1 MKNVKKILLIAVLCL
16 SIFSISGCGKK
27 DDVTQAFNDTNK
39 FLHDNIEITLV
50 GEDQA
55 KMKIYEIK
63 NKSDY
68 NFVKLPVSVLNSS
81 DIENSYTLEKTPTN
95 YTYSSERYELNIP
108 SKQTIYTKTDCQEF
122 IDNINNLSIILGAD
136 NDAYE
141 KLITN
146 QKKFN
151 EFVETHIT
159 KEESDMEFKNVS
171 IEYVRPTD
179 FELSRGLSPMLS
191 TEAKR
196 VNTWKLTNNTDKEVI
211 LNSYEIAAVGGD
223 NMFFKVEGEGTVYQE
238 TTITIP
244 ANGTIEL
251 DNTSDSS
258 AKLYV
263 LTQLSNYISS

>member
-1 MKNVKKILLIAVLCL
+1 MKNIKKILLIAVLCL

-68 NFVKLPVSVLNSS
+68 NFVKLPVSVLDVT

-108 SKQTIYTKTDCQEF
+108 SKQTIYTKTNCQEF
-122 IDNINNLSIILGAD
+122 IDNFNKFSIVLGA
-136 NDAYE
+136 NDEVYK

-151 EFVETHIT
+151 EFVESHIT
-159 KEESDMEFKNVS
+159 KEKSDMDFINVS
-171 IEYVRPTD
+171 IDYVGPTD
-179 FELSRGLSPMLS
+179 FELSDQFSLVEGS
-191 TEAKR
+191 KR
-196 VNTWKLTNNTDKEVI
+196 VHTWKLTNNTDKEVI
-211 LNSYEIAAVGGD
+211 LNSYDISAIGGD
-223 NMFFKVEGEGTVYQE
+223 NSFFNVECEGTVYQE

-244 ANGTIEL
+244 ANGSIEL

-263 LTQLSNYISS
+263 LTQLSNYVSG